1 MAELKIAKTVASLPT
16 VLEPDAIYIVRVG
29 DGFDIHVT
37 NGVGAVSAY
46 RLNVDLELDSKV
58 DNNDPRLSDAR
69 EWSESIVSQVE
80 AEKGTSGTARKWSA
94 QRVRQ
99 AIAAWFQTVSTAF
112 TRTLLSRESA
122 AEVRDDLELGTAATR
137 DVGTDSGNVMEV
149 GAFGVGGIIPNIIS
163 DIDSEAIVG
172 GLYRY
177 DSSTSGEIPSVVGT
191 VLNIRI
197 NDVEWTQ
204 FAQDWVSP
212 RAFIRTIK
220 SGLPTSWVEIISSDN
235 LLTTTGQSTT
245 FPMNQKAT
253 TDAINARGFEDASG
267 VLTKESGALS
277 NTVSQ
282 FLQATTQDD
291 AKSRIGIDASVAKL
305 RMRLDGDTLYITND
319 GSAP

>member
-1 MAELKIAKTVASLPT
+1 MAELKIAKTVAVLPT
-16 VLEPDAIYIVRVG
+16 VLEPNAIYIVRVG

-37 NGVGAVSAY
+37 NGAGAVTAY
-46 RLNVDLELDSKV
+46 KLNADLELVPQD
-58 DNNDPRLSDAR
+58 
-69 EWSESIVSQVE
+69 E
-80 AEKGTSGTARKWSA
+80 AEAGTATAARKWTA
-94 QRVRQ
+94 QRIRQ
-99 AIAAWFQTVSTAF
+99 AIAAWWNTIGTAF
-112 TRTLLSRESA
+112 GKTLLGSANASA
-122 AEVRDDLELGTAATR
+122 ARDSLGLGTAATR
-137 DVGTDSGNVMEV
+137 DVGTAAGNLLEV
-149 GAFGVGGIIPNIIS
+149 GEFGVGGIMPNIVS
-163 DIDSEAIVG
+163 DIDSSELRG

-177 DSSTSGEIPSVVGT
+177 DSSTSGEIPTAVGT

-197 NDVEWTQ
+197 NDIEWTQ

-212 RAFIRTIK
+212 RAFIRSFK
-220 SGLPTSWVEIISSDN
+220 SGLETPWVEIISSAN
-235 LLTTTGQSTT
+235 ILTTTGQSTA
-245 FPMNQKAT
+245 FPMSQKAT